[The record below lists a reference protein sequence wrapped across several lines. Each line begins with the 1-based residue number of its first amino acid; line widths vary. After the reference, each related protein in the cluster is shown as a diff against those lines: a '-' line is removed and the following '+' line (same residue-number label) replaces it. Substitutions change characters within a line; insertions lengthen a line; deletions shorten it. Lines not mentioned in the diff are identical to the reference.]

1 VSSSSAVSRARL
13 PGRSKPPR
21 GRVDAGG
28 EIADSGVFQQL
39 ASRLGFLE
47 QTRAKFDD
55 PQRGLAP
62 SDDGVDT
69 GTVSVVRAHTAV
81 SVAIEPGRVTAGP
94 TITLARDQV
103 GISLV
108 ADLDLDGRG
117 QYVHSS
123 LSPSRRQGRARSLV
137 GNDNAGGASSGGFL
151 EYRQHPRATQE
162 GIVPELLAESKEF
175 ALSRCRS
182 TLRTPDGVASAPP
195 PILCRPCAA
204 F

>member
-1 VSSSSAVSRARL
+1 
-13 PGRSKPPR
+13 
-21 GRVDAGG
+21 VDAGG
-28 EIADSGVFQQL
+28 EIADSGVLQPL

-47 QTRAKFDD
+47 QTRAKLDD

-81 SVAIEPGRVTAGP
+81 SVAIEPGRVTASP

-103 GISLV
+103 GIPLV

-123 LSPSRRQGRARSLV
+123 LSPSRHQERARSLV
-137 GNDNAGGASSGGFL
+137 GMTTPEG
-151 EYRQHPRATQE
+151 HPPAVLPSIGSTPGRTQE
-162 GIVPELLAESKEF
+162 GIASELLVQAKEF
-175 ALSRCRS
+175 PMDGLPPAGRRLATEAAGDAGGRA
-182 TLRTPDGVASAPP
+182 TP
-195 PILCRPCAA
+195 
-204 F
+204 